1 MNYLPSD
8 FVKRAAAGVTST
20 VSSTVST
27 VAQVASGKKRQD
39 SVGGKLGEDSLLYGA
54 KEKATLIV
62 KVN

>member
-20 VSSTVST
+20 VSS
-27 VAQVASGKKRQD
+27 VAQVASGKKRHD
-39 SVGGKLGEDSLLYGA
+39 SVGGKTGEDSLLYGA

-62 KVN
+62 KVSEGF